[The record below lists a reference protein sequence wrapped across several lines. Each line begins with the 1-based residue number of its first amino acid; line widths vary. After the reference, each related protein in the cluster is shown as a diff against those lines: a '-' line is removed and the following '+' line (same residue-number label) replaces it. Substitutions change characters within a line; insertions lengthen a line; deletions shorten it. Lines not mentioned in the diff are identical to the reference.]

1 MTDKED
7 NISGS
12 LKINSV
18 SGYGFKQYTTYT
30 VREFE
35 LPGCCLCVYGTAGNA
50 A

>member
-18 SGYGFKQYTTYT
+18 SGYGFKQYTGM
-30 VREFE
+30 
-35 LPGCCLCVYGTAGNA
+35 LPEEAWKVNCILRI
-50 A
+50 